1 MTSAR
6 PETAADTSVD
16 TPAET
21 SPVVDASVW
30 SAPPPR
36 PAGPPGQ
43 RPFLAPLMGAGEGL
57 GAGLTLREIM
67 ADPALKAMGLSL
79 LQEMRQETQA
89 APVPDSADDAEH
101 REHMKGLLEAG
112 TGGEID
118 TSSSMDEILRF
129 RDRLA
134 FSADLLETLLEQTYT
149 QLESLESYLAQHRAE
164 AQASADAET
173 PDRLDPDRLD
183 GVAS

>member
-6 PETAADTSVD
+6 SETAADTSVE
-16 TPAET
+16 TLAQTNPA
-21 SPVVDASVW
+21 VDASVW
-30 SAPPPR
+30 LAPPPR
-36 PAGPPGQ
+36 TAGPPGH
-43 RPFLAPLMGAGEGL
+43 RLFLAPLMGAGEGL

-79 LQEMRQETQA
+79 LEEMRQEAPA

-101 REHMKGLLEAG
+101 RAHMTGLLEAG

-149 QLESLESYLAQHRAE
+149 QLESLESYLALHRAQTE
-164 AQASADAET
+164 ASPDTET
-173 PDRLDPDRLD
+173 PDIT
-183 GVAS
+183 GGAAS

>member
-6 PETAADTSVD
+6 PETAVDTSAEPLAET
-16 TPAET
+16 TPA
-21 SPVVDASVW
+21 VDASVW
-30 SAPPPR
+30 LVPPPR

-43 RPFLAPLMGAGEGL
+43 RPFLAPLMGAGDGL

-79 LQEMRQETQA
+79 LQEMREETRA
-89 APVPDSADDAEH
+89 APVPESADDAEH

-118 TSSSMDEILRF
+118 TSSSMEEILRF

-164 AQASADAET
+164 AEASADAEI
-173 PDRLDPDRLD
+173 LD
-183 GVAS
+183 GADGGAT